1 MTRIIKICLYL
12 LLSVIP
18 INAFSQPATLD
29 TLVSKS
35 LDVSPKLRML
45 EAKYKAAQM
54 QSNVDSHLPD
64 PMLTFGVANLPT
76 DTFSFTQEPMTGKVI
91 ALSQAVPFPGK
102 LDSIR
107 DVNNKAAEIIKQEI
121 EDAKNEIVK
130 SVSQNYYELI
140 FVRKAIEV
148 AKENLKLLHNI
159 NQVVRTNYTVGK
171 SSQQN
176 LFKVELEITNLNDK
190 IEELKNKENMVTA
203 MLNAS
208 LLQSQDTHIITDDL
222 PVLQYYDLTQ
232 QQLDSLVIQNRPYLA
247 GIKLAKQRAKLQ
259 EKLANYDYYP
269 NFNFLVQYSQRDRIA
284 KTDTGLAD
292 FATFMVGISL
302 PLNFGGKVSSK
313 VEETQALQTMYDAQ
327 YHLSLQM
334 LDGNFGT
341 SISMLNSLQERI
353 KLIQEV
359 QLPQAQQTFSATLS
373 SYQVGQVDFINVID
387 AQNKL
392 YQIQTNLYRLKTDY
406 FKEIEEL
413 KFLTGAKELK

>member
-1 MTRIIKICLYL
+1 MTRTSKICLYL
-12 LLSVIP
+12 LLCFIP
-18 INAFSQPATLD
+18 INAFAQPTILD
-29 TLVSKS
+29 TMVNKAIE
-35 LDVSPKLRML
+35 VSPKLRMF

-64 PMLTFGVANLPT
+64 PMLTLGVANLPT
-76 DTFSFTQEPMTGKVI
+76 DTFSFTQEPMTGKI
-91 ALSQAVPFPGK
+91 IGLSQAVPFPGK

-107 DVNNKAAEIIKQEI
+107 DVKNKAAEIVKQEI
-121 EDAKNEIVK
+121 EDAKNDIVK
-130 SVSQNYYELI
+130 SVSQNYYEMI

-148 AKENLKLLHNI
+148 AKENLKLLHDI
-159 NQVVRTNYTVGK
+159 TQVVRTNYTVGK

-203 MLNAS
+203 MLNAL
-208 LLQSQDTHIITDDL
+208 LLQSQDTQIATDDL
-222 PVLQYYDLTQ
+222 PELQYYKLTQ
-232 QQLDSLVIQNRPYLA
+232 QQLESLVIQNRPYLT
-247 GIKLAKQRAKLQ
+247 GIKLAKQKAKLQ
-259 EKLANYDYYP
+259 EKLAQYDYYP
-269 NFNFLVQYSQRDRIA
+269 NFNFSVQYSQRDEIA
-284 KTDTGLAD
+284 KTNTDLAD
-292 FATFMVGISL
+292 FASFMVGISI

-313 VEETQALQTMYDAQ
+313 VKETQALQTMYDAQ

-341 SISMLNSLQERI
+341 SISMLNSLRKRI

-359 QLPQAQQTFSATLS
+359 QLPQAQQTFSTTLS

-392 YQIQTNLYRLKTDY
+392 YQVQTNLYRLTVDY
-406 FKEIEEL
+406 LKEIEEL
-413 KFLTGAKELK
+413 KFLTGTKELG